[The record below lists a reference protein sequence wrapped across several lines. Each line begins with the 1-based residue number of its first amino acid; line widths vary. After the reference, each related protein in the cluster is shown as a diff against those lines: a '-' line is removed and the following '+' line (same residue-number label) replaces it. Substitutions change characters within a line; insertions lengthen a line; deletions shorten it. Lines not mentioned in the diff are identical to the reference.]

1 MLRKKM
7 MKIDKERY
15 MKCQKEGKKQV
26 LLRRTF
32 KRRRLRKRPKQKCKE
47 QEKSINF
54 MPNMSVQEVG
64 LIRNMVVSIGVCLVC

>member
-1 MLRKKM
+1 M
-7 MKIDKERY
+7 
-15 MKCQKEGKKQV
+15 
-26 LLRRTF
+26 RRTF